1 MINKDDLWR
10 DSLTILSG
18 RVQAI
23 SFEVWI
29 AKLKPVCFLKNK
41 LVLLTNSASSKNT
54 IVKNYLTQITTAVK
68 EVNPA
73 IEDVEIIL
81 DGQKDEYLKKQEYIV
96 NEEWVIEDSKP
107 VVKDNGF
114 SFNKKYTFDSFVV
127 GKSNELA
134 FAAAKAV
141 ADDPGNKFNPL
152 FLYGGVGLGKTHL
165 MHAIGNYIK
174 DTNTNLRIL
183 YITADKFRNDYI
195 DAINKRTT
203 SAFREKYRM
212 VDVIMID
219 DIQSLSNSPASQ
231 EAVFHMFNDL
241 YQNDKQIILSSDRPP
256 KEIQQLEER
265 LRTRFQLGLQ
275 EKIDKPDIETRIA
288 ILKRK
293 ASGQTFNLS
302 DEVAYFI
309 AKNVEDNV
317 REMEGLLNKVIFYS
331 SLSGSPVTTI
341 AAAQEALKDSIKLS
355 KDSIDENDI
364 INTTC
369 QYFGISYNDIV
380 GKRRNKEF
388 VEPRMIAIYLI
399 RDILNM
405 PLQAIGE
412 LFGGRDHTTI
422 INARDKISEALKS
435 DKKTK
440 IQVKDIQD
448 MLYKR

>member
-41 LVLLTNSASSKNT
+41 LVLLTNSPSSKNT
-54 IVKNYLTQITTAVK
+54 IMKNYLPQITAAVK

-81 DGQKDEYLKKQEYIV
+81 EGQKEEYLKKQEFIV
-96 NEEWVIEDSKP
+96 NEEWVVEDSKP
-107 VVKDNGF
+107 VIKDNGF
-114 SFNKKYTFDSFVV
+114 SFTKKYTFDSFVV
-127 GKSNELA
+127 GNSNQLA

-141 ADDPGNKFNPL
+141 ADDPGSKFNPL

-174 DTNTNLRIL
+174 DTNQNLRIM

-203 SAFREKYRM
+203 QEFREKYRQ

-256 KEIQQLEER
+256 KEISQLEER

-275 EKIDKPDIETRIA
+275 EKIDKPDLETRIA

-422 INARDKISEALKS
+422 INARDKVSEALKT

-440 IQVKDIQD
+440 MQVKDIQD

>member
-1 MINKDDLWR
+1 M
-10 DSLTILSG
+10 
-18 RVQAI
+18 
-23 SFEVWI
+23 
-29 AKLKPVCFLKNK
+29 
-41 LVLLTNSASSKNT
+41 
-54 IVKNYLTQITTAVK
+54 
-68 EVNPA
+68 
-73 IEDVEIIL
+73 
-81 DGQKDEYLKKQEYIV
+81 
-96 NEEWVIEDSKP
+96 
-107 VVKDNGF
+107 
-114 SFNKKYTFDSFVV
+114 
-127 GKSNELA
+127 
-134 FAAAKAV
+134 
-141 ADDPGNKFNPL
+141 
-152 FLYGGVGLGKTHL
+152 
-165 MHAIGNYIK
+165 
-174 DTNTNLRIL
+174 
-183 YITADKFRNDYI
+183 
-195 DAINKRTT
+195 
-203 SAFREKYRM
+203 
-212 VDVIMID
+212 
-219 DIQSLSNSPASQ
+219 
-231 EAVFHMFNDL
+231 
-241 YQNDKQIILSSDRPP
+241 
-256 KEIQQLEER
+256 
-265 LRTRFQLGLQ
+265 Q
-275 EKIDKPDIETRIA
+275 EKIDKPDLETRIA

-422 INARDKISEALKS
+422 INARDKVSESLKT

-440 IQVKDIQD
+440 MQVKDIQD